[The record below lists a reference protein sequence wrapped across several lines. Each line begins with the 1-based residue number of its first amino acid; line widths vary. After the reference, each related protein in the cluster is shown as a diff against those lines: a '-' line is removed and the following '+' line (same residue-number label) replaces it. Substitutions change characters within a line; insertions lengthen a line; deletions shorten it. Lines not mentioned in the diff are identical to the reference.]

1 MAAAGAK
8 IRRKRNEQ
16 EAGLDADAMPTDAD
30 ALSRGVGW
38 EGVAGLLGLV
48 VVELFLLQVFAVG
61 VATAIYHLVPLLEV
75 GRPQGF
81 EDWLKLFQVVGPTLT
96 LPGGSAIV
104 LTIWLMARRAQQA
117 ERRAQ
122 QAERRADAAENT
134 AASAKE
140 RLAAAQA
147 EAQEQAAQA
156 KATIADLQAELER
169 QRGQD

>member
-1 MAAAGAK
+1 
-8 IRRKRNEQ
+8 
-16 EAGLDADAMPTDAD
+16 MPTDAD

-61 VATAIYHLVPLLEV
+61 VATAIYHLVPMLGV

-117 ERRAQ
+117 ERRA
-122 QAERRADAAENT
+122 DAAERM
-134 AASAKE
+134 AASAK
-140 RLAAAQA
+140 AQ
-147 EAQEQAAQA
+147 AQEQVAQA
-156 KATIADLQAELER
+156 QAQAQEQVAQAQAQAQATIADLQAELER
-169 QRGQD
+169 QRGQS

>member
-1 MAAAGAK
+1 M
-8 IRRKRNEQ
+8 
-16 EAGLDADAMPTDAD
+16 DADAMPTDTD

-38 EGVAGLLGLV
+38 EGGAGLLGLV

-61 VATAIYHLVPLLEV
+61 VATAIYHLVPMLGV
-75 GRPQGF
+75 GRPEGF

-104 LTIWLMARRAQQA
+104 LTIWLMARRAQRA

-169 QRGQD
+169 QRGQS

>member
-1 MAAAGAK
+1 M
-8 IRRKRNEQ
+8 
-16 EAGLDADAMPTDAD
+16 DADAMPTDAD

-61 VATAIYHLVPLLEV
+61 VATAIYHLVPMLGV

-104 LTIWLMARRAQQA
+104 LTIWLMARRAQRA

-147 EAQEQAAQA
+147 QAAQYQ
-156 KATIADLQAELER
+156 ATIADLQAELER
-169 QRGQD
+169 RRGQS

>member
-1 MAAAGAK
+1 M
-8 IRRKRNEQ
+8 
-16 EAGLDADAMPTDAD
+16 DADAMPTDAD

-61 VATAIYHLVPLLEV
+61 VATAIYHLVPMLGV
-75 GRPQGF
+75 GRPEGF

-104 LTIWLMARRAQQA
+104 LTIWLMARRVQRA

>member
-1 MAAAGAK
+1 
-8 IRRKRNEQ
+8 
-16 EAGLDADAMPTDAD
+16 MPTDAD
-30 ALSRGVGW
+30 ALSRRVGW

-117 ERRAQ
+117 ERRA
-122 QAERRADAAENT
+122 DAAEKM

-140 RLAAAQA
+140 RAQEQVSQAQAEAKAQVAHAEA
-147 EAQEQAAQA
+147 EAQEQVAQA
-156 KATIADLQAELER
+156 REEAQEQMAQAQAQAQATIADLQAELER
-169 QRGQD
+169 QRGQS

>member
-1 MAAAGAK
+1 
-8 IRRKRNEQ
+8 
-16 EAGLDADAMPTDAD
+16 MPTDAD

-61 VATAIYHLVPLLEV
+61 VATAIYHLVPMLGV

-104 LTIWLMARRAQQA
+104 LTIWLMARRAQRA

-122 QAERRADAAENT
+122 QAERKADAAENM

-147 EAQEQAAQA
+147 QAAQYQ
-156 KATIADLQAELER
+156 ATIADLQAELER
-169 QRGQD
+169 RRGQS

>member
-1 MAAAGAK
+1 M
-8 IRRKRNEQ
+8 
-16 EAGLDADAMPTDAD
+16 DADAMPTDAD

-61 VATAIYHLVPLLEV
+61 VATAIYHLVPMLGV

-104 LTIWLMARRAQQA
+104 LTIWLMARRAQRA

-169 QRGQD
+169 QRGQS

>member
-1 MAAAGAK
+1 
-8 IRRKRNEQ
+8 
-16 EAGLDADAMPTDAD
+16 MPTGAD
-30 ALSRGVGW
+30 ALSRRVGW

-75 GRPQGF
+75 GRPEGF

-147 EAQEQAAQA
+147 EAQEQATQA

-169 QRGQD
+169 QRGQS

>member
-1 MAAAGAK
+1 MAARLRHQCSPGLKPAV
-8 IRRKRNEQ
+8 RRTGRRCPERLTQ
-16 EAGLDADAMPTDAD
+16 
-30 ALSRGVGW
+30 W
-38 EGVAGLLGLV
+38 
-48 VVELFLLQVFAVG
+48 Q
-61 VATAIYHLVPLLEV
+61 

-122 QAERRADAAENT
+122 QAERKADAAENM

-147 EAQEQAAQA
+147 QAAQYQ
-156 KATIADLQAELER
+156 ATIADLQAELER
-169 QRGQD
+169 RRGQS

>member
-1 MAAAGAK
+1 M
-8 IRRKRNEQ
+8 
-16 EAGLDADAMPTDAD
+16 DADAMPTDAD

-38 EGVAGLLGLV
+38 EGIAGLLGLV

-61 VATAIYHLVPLLEV
+61 VATAIYHLVPMLGV

-117 ERRAQ
+117 ERRA
-122 QAERRADAAENT
+122 DAAERM
-134 AASAKE
+134 AASAK
-140 RLAAAQA
+140 AQ
-147 EAQEQAAQA
+147 AQEQVAQA
-156 KATIADLQAELER
+156 QAQEQVAQAQATIADLRAELER
-169 QRGQD
+169 QRGQS

>member
-1 MAAAGAK
+1 M
-8 IRRKRNEQ
+8 
-16 EAGLDADAMPTDAD
+16 DADAMPTDAD
-30 ALSRGVGW
+30 ALSGGVGW

-117 ERRAQ
+117 ERRA
-122 QAERRADAAENT
+122 DAAERM
-134 AASAKE
+134 AASAK
-140 RLAAAQA
+140 AQ
-147 EAQEQAAQA
+147 AQEQVAQA
-156 KATIADLQAELER
+156 QAQAQEQVAQAQATIADLRAELER
-169 QRGQD
+169 QRGQS